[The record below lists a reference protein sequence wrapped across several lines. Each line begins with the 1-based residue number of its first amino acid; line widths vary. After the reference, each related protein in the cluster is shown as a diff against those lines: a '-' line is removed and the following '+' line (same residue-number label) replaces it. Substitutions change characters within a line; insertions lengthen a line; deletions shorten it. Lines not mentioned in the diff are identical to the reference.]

1 MNSFEHIHFAEIILI
16 TSGIIYALH
25 GLIHQLIV
33 GGAVGFFQLREEKQS
48 RLILMM
54 WITTGAFMSFLG
66 FLPAILILLF
76 GPQPPV
82 IATLIAEIIAVGFLS
97 LHIFLSG
104 YRTHTQPVKIVF
116 FQSRFCD
123 RFDSLPFES
132 LGLNLSQIHFG
143 ILSDDQRYR
152 INFNKI

>member
-1 MNSFEHIHFAEIILI
+1 MDSFEHIHFAETILI
-16 TSGIIYALH
+16 VSGIIYTLH

-33 GGAVGFFQLREEKQS
+33 GAAIGFFQYPEERQS

-66 FLPAILILLF
+66 ILPTILILFF

-82 IATLIAEIIAVGFLS
+82 ITTLIVETVAVGFLS

-104 YRTHTQPVKIVF
+104 YKTHTQPIKIGF
-116 FQSRFCD
+116 FL
-123 RFDSLPFES
+123 SLVYTIV
-132 LGLNLSQIHFG
+132 LTAYLLHFW
-143 ILSDDQRYR
+143 I
-152 INFNKI
+152 

>member
-1 MNSFEHIHFAEIILI
+1 MDSFEHIHFAETILI
-16 TSGIIYALH
+16 VSGIIYTLH

-33 GGAVGFFQLREEKQS
+33 GAAIGFFQYPEERQS

-66 FLPAILILLF
+66 ILPAILILFF

-82 IATLIAEIIAVGFLS
+82 ITTLIVETVAVGFLS

-104 YRTHTQPVKIVF
+104 YKTHTQPIKIGF
-116 FQSRFCD
+116 FL
-123 RFDSLPFES
+123 SLVYTIV
-132 LGLNLSQIHFG
+132 LTVYLLHFW
-143 ILSDDQRYR
+143 I
-152 INFNKI
+152 

>member
-16 TSGIIYALH
+16 ASGILYTLH

-33 GGAVGFFQLREEKQS
+33 GAAVGFFQFPDERQS

-66 FLPAILILLF
+66 FLPAALILFF

-82 IATLIAEIIAVGFLS
+82 LAALITEAIAVGFLT
-97 LHIFLSG
+97 LHIYLSG
-104 YRTHTQPVKIVF
+104 YRTHPQPVKIGF
-116 FQSRFCD
+116 FF
-123 RFDSLPFES
+123 SLAFT
-132 LGLNLSQIHFG
+132 I
-143 ILSDDQRYR
+143 ILVGYLLFHYCR
-152 INFNKI
+152 

>member
-1 MNSFEHIHFAEIILI
+1 MSSFEHIHFAEIILI
-16 TSGIIYALH
+16 VSGIVYTLH

-33 GGAVGFFQLREEKQS
+33 GAAVGFFQLREEKQS

-54 WITTGAFMSFLG
+54 WIATGAFMSFLG

-82 IATLIAEIIAVGFLS
+82 VATLIAETIAVCFLS

-104 YRTHTQPVKIVF
+104 YRTHTQPVKIGF
-116 FQSRFCD
+116 FF
-123 RFDSLPFES
+123 S
-132 LGLNLSQIHFG
+132 LGFVIVLLFYLLNLWV
-143 ILSDDQRYR
+143 
-152 INFNKI
+152 

>member
-1 MNSFEHIHFAEIILI
+1 MSSFEHIHFAEIILI

-33 GGAVGFFQLREEKQS
+33 GGAVGFFQLREERQS

-82 IATLIAEIIAVGFLS
+82 IATLIAETIAVGFLS

-104 YRTHTQPVKIVF
+104 YQTHTQPVKIGF
-116 FQSRFCD
+116 FF
-123 RFDSLPFES
+123 S
-132 LGLNLSQIHFG
+132 LGFAIVLILYLLNLWV
-143 ILSDDQRYR
+143 
-152 INFNKI
+152 